1 MSMLKVGLTGGIGSG
16 KTTVAKIFQSIG
28 IPVYNADNEAK
39 RLMEED
45 DELVEAMKKTFGG
58 GTYKLGILDRKYI
71 ANIIFNDEKALEKIN
86 ALVHPAVQKDF
97 HSRWAK
103 EQKTPY
109 IIEESALL
117 FESDLFKS
125 FDFVISVITPI
136 NERIER
142 LLKRDKGITLKQI
155 QARIKNQVSD
165 EARKKKSDALLYNGA
180 ENLLLPQVLELD
192 KRIKDKRRC

>member
-16 KTTVAKIFQSIG
+16 KTTVAKIFQSLG

-45 DELVEAMKKTFGG
+45 KELVEAMKQTFGKG
-58 GTYKLGILDRKYI
+58 AYKLGILDRKYI

-97 HSRWAK
+97 HLRWAK

-109 IIEESALL
+109 VIEESALL

-125 FDFVISVITPI
+125 FDFVISVITPMS
-136 NERIER
+136 ERVER
-142 LLKRDKGITLKQI
+142 LLKRDKDTTLKQI
-155 QARIKNQVSD
+155 QARINNQVSD
-165 EARKKKSDALLYNGA
+165 EVRKKKSDALLYNGA

-192 KRIKDKRRC
+192 KRIKEKRRC